1 MQTEFETLCQLLR
14 EENFQELDQYNEQ
27 VFKKKYGSTAII
39 EILAYENNKVAVEY
53 ILSKC
58 DMISLAAQGA
68 ARGLHKEFV
77 NDLFNRGANID
88 LIVQGAALGGHIDY
102 VDALLKRGADIGYA
116 ASGAGFGGHRDP
128 ATGSVIA
135 EGWSQAG
142 LPVETGSSDE
152 AGYEAL
158 RGKMTE

>member
-58 DMISLAAQGA
+58 DMISLAAHLELNCRETA
-68 ARGLHKEFV
+68 V
-77 NDLFNRGANID
+77 S
-88 LIVQGAALGGHIDY
+88 
-102 VDALLKRGADIGYA
+102 LLCM
-116 ASGAGFGGHRDP
+116 SHLLLLL
-128 ATGSVIA
+128 
-135 EGWSQAG
+135 
-142 LPVETGSSDE
+142 LPVDVTQ
-152 AGYEAL
+152 
-158 RGKMTE
+158 